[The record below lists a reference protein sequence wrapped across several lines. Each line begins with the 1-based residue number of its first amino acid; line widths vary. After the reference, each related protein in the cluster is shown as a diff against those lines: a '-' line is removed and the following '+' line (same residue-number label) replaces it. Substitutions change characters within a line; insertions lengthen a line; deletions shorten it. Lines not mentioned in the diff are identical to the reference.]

1 MLTVRESRRRARA
14 RYAASARAGRSEGR
28 SPLAHARAIAS
39 SGVPLEI
46 WWNTRD
52 RIVVDQAHQSGS
64 LLAAI
69 RHLNPVAPV
78 TADVG
83 VWRHSF
89 EMRSTA
95 LLPVALESTRGRR
108 HAVAAP
114 HRVHGAQLGGG

>member
-1 MLTVRESRRRARA
+1 MSYVHQ
-14 RYAASARAGRSEGR
+14 
-28 SPLAHARAIAS
+28 LATG
-39 SGVPLEI
+39 GVPLDI
-46 WWNTRD
+46 WWSRRD

-95 LLPVALESTRGRR
+95 LLPVALESFGLLTGPRAHWPRSV
-108 HAVAAP
+108 HVLAAVT
-114 HRVHGAQLGGG
+114 L